1 MVIKNLRHCTSI
13 LVGIFLPLISV
24 NPSNAQFFPFEI
36 NSPTLSG
43 SFLAGEQAFSDL
55 RTEEAANFFLDAAE
69 SDWENPAIIERTFIA
84 LVSDGRIEDGAVLAQ
99 HLIEMEPTNAIARLV
114 LGTVALKER
123 RYSSAI
129 TQFEK
134 TRSASFVGVS
144 AIILASW
151 SLIGENKFAKSQ
163 QLLRKLDRSG
173 LDDFLIFHRALMA
186 DVAGRR
192 DLALN
197 YSKIAYE
204 TDPFISRIVEVRAR
218 ILANSLFFAAA
229 KEVINN
235 YQNEGY
241 SHPEIEKIAKY
252 INNKKRPGKMINNVQ
267 EGAAELYHNIGT
279 ALAREGDRELAY
291 MFLRL
296 GQYLDKDNAIIIM
309 ALGQMLEEAE
319 LYQNANELYAK
330 IPSNSSLKLLAEL
343 KIAENLRL
351 LGDAETAIRRLKNIS
366 TLNPTNIDALS
377 TLGDILR
384 FEEKY
389 AEAIEVYTKIIELT
403 GGNRAADWRF
413 YYVRGIAYER
423 SDIWELA
430 EKDFLKALEL
440 NPNQPQVL
448 NYLGY
453 SWVDKNMNLLEGL
466 ELIKRAVNASPDD
479 GYIIDSLG
487 WAYYRLG
494 QYDKAISA
502 LKRALNLLP
511 NDPEINDHLGDV
523 YWRVGRKLEAR
534 YQWKIAIDVDKDGV
548 VTERA
553 KPKLENGLD

>member
-1 MVIKNLRHCTSI
+1 MIKNLRYCAFI
-13 LVGIFLPLISV
+13 LAGIFFFLIPVSF
-24 NPSNAQFFPFEI
+24 SNAQNFPFEI
-36 NSPTLSG
+36 NIPTLSG

-69 SDWENPAIIERTFIA
+69 SDWENPAIIERAFIA

-123 RYSSAI
+123 RYASAI
-129 TQFEK
+129 AQFRR
-134 TRSASFVGVS
+134 TRSTNFVGVS

-151 SLIGENKFAKSQ
+151 SLIGENKFSRSQ

-173 LDDFLIFHRALMA
+173 LEDFLIFHRALMA
-186 DVAGRR
+186 DIAGKR
-192 DLALN
+192 DLALK
-197 YSKIAYE
+197 YSKMAYE
-204 TDPFISRIVEVRAR
+204 TDPFIPRIVEARAR
-218 ILANSLFFAAA
+218 ILANSLLFDAAR
-229 KEVINN
+229 EVINN

-309 ALGQMLEEAE
+309 ALGQMLEEVE
-319 LYQNANELYAK
+319 LYQDANELYAT
-330 IPSNSSLKLLAEL
+330 ISTNSSLKLLSEL
-343 KIAENLRL
+343 RIAENLRL
-351 LGDAETAIRRLKNIS
+351 LGDAETAIKRLRNIS
-366 TLNPTNIDALS
+366 TLNPTNIDALL

-384 FEEKY
+384 FEKKY
-389 AEAIEVYTKIIELT
+389 AEAIKVYTKIIELT
-403 GGNRAADWRF
+403 GGNRALDWRF